1 MMILVC
7 LQSNTTLSLLLFAT
21 PEDFLGALI
30 FLLLPLCIGIRY
42 LKSIADFDMAS
53 LVPKITNAKV
63 TTFITGRGH
72 RVLYKL

>member
-1 MMILVC
+1 MILVC
-7 LQSNTTLSLLLFAT
+7 LQSNTTLFPFPFAT

-42 LKSIADFDMAS
+42 LKSIAGFDMAS